1 MFASGF
7 EGGAGERSG
16 TGSAVYL
23 VASLVN
29 HSCVPNLDVVFPRND
44 STLVSNTVACLAM
57 LLLLLLS
64 RYCTPWSLNIP
75 TGRERKWR
83 LALISASFLSMPT

>member
-1 MFASGF
+1 MTGGTSGGQLHPLPRMFASGF
-7 EGGAGERSG
+7 EAGQPATLERGG

-44 STLVSNTVACLAM
+44 STLVSRAA
-57 LLLLLLS
+57 
-64 RYCTPWSLNIP
+64 
-75 TGRERKWR
+75 E
-83 LALISASFLSMPT
+83 